1 MEIKL
6 HANATTTPRTR
17 KYLQESDKSD
27 RELAQELGISIT
39 TVRRW
44 RNRSQISDNHTTPHL
59 IHKVLRQE
67 QEALIN
73 ALRDV
78 LRAPLDELL
87 FMVNEGL
94 SIAISRATLNRYLRP
109 AHEGRKNAA
118 PQGKKAL
125 KAGLRAD
132 TLMLHYRLL
141 TLSMDDGGEHHLLWA
156 QEPISGW
163 CFGRIYCGISPA
175 LVDSWLEQVLEVC
188 PAQIQCL
195 ETYVQKGFHPSSSG
209 LLCRAV
215 AAQEVGAVQLS
226 ERLADVIPALDEPDA
241 TLQRLCA
248 LWNQGRTQKKLG
260 DMTPQGFLESLD
272 GCVSMNR

>member
-17 KYLQESDKSD
+17 KYLRGVDESD

-73 ALRDV
+73 ALRDI

-94 SIAISRATLNRYLRP
+94 GITLSRATLNRYLRP
-109 AHEGRKNAA
+109 AHEGRKT
-118 PQGKKAL
+118 P
-125 KAGLRAD
+125 R
-132 TLMLHYRLL
+132 R
-141 TLSMDDGGEHHLLWA
+141 
-156 QEPISGW
+156 
-163 CFGRIYCGISPA
+163 R
-175 LVDSWLEQVLEVC
+175 
-188 PAQIQCL
+188 
-195 ETYVQKGFHPSSSG
+195 
-209 LLCRAV
+209 
-215 AAQEVGAVQLS
+215 
-226 ERLADVIPALDEPDA
+226 ERK
-241 TLQRLCA
+241 R
-248 LWNQGRTQKKLG
+248 
-260 DMTPQGFLESLD
+260 
-272 GCVSMNR
+272 